1 MTAYERRI
9 RDGRFPRTREG
20 LGALMSAAGL
30 GDVRTEALARD
41 HQVGAEDWWAGPASG
56 VGAIEQLVNSRGPEG
71 VATAKREYDVL
82 RRIRQGGRRVGS
94 AACGVAGSG
103 ERVAAAGPRSHVW

>member
-9 RDGRFPRTREG
+9 RSGRFPRTREG

-30 GDVRTEALARD
+30 GDVRTEVLARD
-41 HQVGAEDWWAGPASG
+41 HQVGAEGWWAGPASE
-56 VGAIEQLVNSRGPEG
+56 VAAIGQLVNSRGPEG

-82 RRIRQGGRRVGS
+82 SAEFAKEDAELALPHVALPARGS
-94 AACGVAGSG
+94 V
-103 ERVAAAGPRSHVW
+103 